1 MADMARDVFTTIR
14 YDGSDLS
21 GHEIDVQELAPALLA
36 LAEMVQFTNRK
47 FNGTDT
53 SMKVL
58 VKADIEQ
65 RCFQLQIHIV
75 QSLLDA
81 ARHLFTTEQ
90 YKTAK
95 EIAEM
100 LDLIIPGGT
109 LGGGVFWAWKR
120 IWGTKEEQE
129 KPLSSY
135 EVEQSGG
142 ITVINNFYGDGANL
156 QMSTST
162 YELATEP
169 EMIRLGKRV
178 LKPLERDGYSSMG
191 FYQDEQPVV
200 EYDNTEAARVTRRAP
215 DEREKASENLEA
227 IPDEIGLQQVDGQVE
242 IVTAQYVGNAQWGLR
257 WIGKIRQM
265 KMADEAWLA
274 SYQADTEPA
283 AIPGAWLDV
292 HMEIEQ
298 VDGGASASYTVTKV
312 KRVIPPERQTGFFDG
327 KPSPSPK

>member
-1 MADMARDVFTTIR
+1 MAEMARDVFTTIR

-36 LAEMVQFTNRK
+36 LAEMIQATNRK
-47 FNGTDT
+47 FNGDDI

-65 RCFQLQIHIV
+65 QCFQLQIHIV

-81 ARHLFTTEQ
+81 AKHLFTTEQ
-90 YKTAK
+90 YKTAR
-95 EIAEM
+95 EIAEL
-100 LDLIIPGGT
+100 LDLVLPAGV
-109 LGGGVFWAWKR
+109 GGGVFWAWKR

-135 EVEQSGG
+135 EIQQHGG
-142 ITVINNFYGDGANL
+142 TTVINNFYGDGANL
-156 QMSTST
+156 EMPTGT
-162 YELATEP
+162 FELATDP

-178 LKPLERDGYSSMG
+178 LKPLEKDGYDSLG
-191 FYQDEQPVV
+191 FYQGDKPVV
-200 EYDNTEAARVTRRAP
+200 EYNDTEAARVTKRAP
-215 DEREKASENLEA
+215 DDADGFASGNVDEA
-227 IPDEIGLQQVDGQVE
+227 PPEVGPQQVDGQVE

-257 WIGKIRQM
+257 WLSKIRQM
-265 KMADEAWLA
+265 KMADEAWLT
-274 SYQADTEPA
+274 SYQADAEPL

-298 VDGGASASYTVTKV
+298 VDGSAAASFTVTKV
-312 KRVIPPERQTGFFDG
+312 KRVIPPERQAGLFDG
-327 KPSPSPK
+327 KSPPSA